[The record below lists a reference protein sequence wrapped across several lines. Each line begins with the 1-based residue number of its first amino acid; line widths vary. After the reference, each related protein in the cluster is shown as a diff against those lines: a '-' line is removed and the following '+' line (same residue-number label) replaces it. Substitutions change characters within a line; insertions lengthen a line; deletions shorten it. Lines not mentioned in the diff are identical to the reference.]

1 MKKSLIFTVL
11 IAYFSAVAMAQQPPS
26 SGGYTKPAAPGVSGV
41 DQSDRAKALKEL
53 KELNDKEL
61 AELKMVD
68 DAAKP
73 ARQKYQDQMKAL
85 QAQIRVLGE
94 KHKTDM
100 DAAGNQRNA
109 VHAKYMSAKYPIMD
123 RINPGSGARLAQY
136 DEAISDLEAQQKN
149 NLAGINANEKAELAK
164 ANPDKAALV
173 KFRADR
179 KALMD
184 TYNTK
189 RKELQSVLRPTP
201 STPVK

>member
-1 MKKSLIFTVL
+1 MKKSLIFTML
-11 IAYFSAVAMAQQPPS
+11 IATFSVVTMAQQPPTI
-26 SGGYTKPAAPGVSGV
+26 GGDAKPVAPGASGV
-41 DQSDRAKALKEL
+41 DQGDRAKALKEL

-61 AELKMVD
+61 AELKLVD

-100 DAAGNQRNA
+100 DSAGSQRSA
-109 VHAKYMSAKYPIMD
+109 IHAKYVSAKYPIMD

-136 DEAISDLEAQQKN
+136 DKALSDLEAQQKN
-149 NLAGINANEKAELAK
+149 NLAAITANEKAELTK

-173 KFRADR
+173 KLRADR

-184 TYNTK
+184 TYNAK
-189 RKELQSVLRPTP
+189 RKELQSLLRPTP
-201 STPVK
+201 

>member
-11 IAYFSAVAMAQQPPS
+11 IASFSAVVMAQQPPTTGS
-26 SGGYTKPAAPGVSGV
+26 DAKSAAPGVSGV
-41 DQSDRAKALKEL
+41 DQGDRAKALKEL

-61 AELKMVD
+61 AELKLVD

-109 VHAKYMSAKYPIMD
+109 VHAKYVSAKYPIMD

-136 DEAISDLEAQQKN
+136 DKALLDLEAQQKN
-149 NLAGINANEKAELAK
+149 DLAAITANEKAELSK
-164 ANPDKAALV
+164 RNPDKTALV
-173 KFRADR
+173 KFRADM
-179 KALMD
+179 KALVD
-184 TYNTK
+184 TYKAK
-189 RKELQSVLRPTP
+189 RKELQSLLRPTP
-201 STPVK
+201 VK